1 LRALD
6 FVFFVFF
13 VVHEIQNFAPWRL
26 CVIPTSLDFVITLKN
41 TRCFEMKYIMTAVA
55 LIFSAWVNPLRAEEQ
70 ISDTPKPVPATR
82 PEMKAALEALK
93 SRTPRLPLPQ
103 SDAAGGVNNGRMRAA
118 YLPESWGASSGR
130 GNWSGRQG
138 SRDGR
143 DRSARFGQNP
153 DSAFD
158 YAFSTSLFW
167 IVSRGNNCH
176 YCLGHQEL
184 KLRGAGLDDD
194 TIASLD
200 SDWSRFDSRHQ
211 AALAYARK
219 LTLEPQLVGDADI
232 AALKPMFSDAE
243 IIEMTHSIAR
253 FNATNRWTDGMGI
266 PQDSRFGEED
276 SRLDTPTSGPF
287 QSTVSVAAPT
297 TRASRPGLPSSEEV
311 AESIA
316 ACREREA
323 RVALPGE
330 DDARKALTSV
340 KDRAP
345 FNWERA
351 MTGVPG
357 TGAMQVSSLNTIMS
371 DEHLPVRLKAEL
383 ALISAVHNRAWYAV
397 AHAAHRLQ
405 ALGVPTEEMVV
416 LFDRDAQASNKSAAA
431 YHLAAKLT
439 ADPHL
444 ITDADIARV
453 REEFSDRETAQIVH
467 VICMSNM
474 FDRFTEALGLP
485 LEDGICE

>member
-1 LRALD
+1 
-6 FVFFVFF
+6 
-13 VVHEIQNFAPWRL
+13 
-26 CVIPTSLDFVITLKN
+26 
-41 TRCFEMKYIMTAVA
+41 MKYIMAVLA
-55 LIFSAWVNPLRAEEQ
+55 LLLAAWTDTLRAEEQ
-70 ISDTPKPVPATR
+70 PSDNPKPVPATR

-118 YLPESWGASSGR
+118 YLPESWGSGGGR
-130 GNWSGRQG
+130 GNWSANRQG

-158 YAFSTSLFW
+158 YAFTTSLFW

-184 KLRGAGLDDD
+184 KLRGAGLDED

-219 LTLEPQLVGDADI
+219 LTLEPQLIGDGDI
-232 AALKPMFSDAE
+232 AALKPLFSDAE
-243 IIEMTHSIAR
+243 IIEMTYSIAR
-253 FNATNRWTDGMGI
+253 FNSTNRWTDGMGI

-276 SRLDTPTSGPF
+276 SRLDTPTSEDF

-297 TRASRPGLPSSEEV
+297 TRASRPGLPSFQEV
-311 AESIA
+311 AEALA

-330 DDARKALTSV
+330 DEARKALTSI

-357 TGAMQVSSLNTIMS
+357 TGAMQVNTLNTIMN

-383 ALISAVHNRAWYAV
+383 ALISAVFNRAWYAV
-397 AHAAHRLQ
+397 GHAAHRLRI
-405 ALGVPTEEMVV
+405 LGVPTEDMFA
-416 LFDRDAQASNKSAAA
+416 LFDSDAPPSNKSAAA
-431 YHLAAKLT
+431 YQLAAKLT
-439 ADPHL
+439 VNPHL

-453 REEFSDRETAQIVH
+453 REQFSDRETAQIVH
-467 VICMSNM
+467 VICMANM

-485 LEDGICE
+485 LEEGIIR

>member
-1 LRALD
+1 
-6 FVFFVFF
+6 
-13 VVHEIQNFAPWRL
+13 
-26 CVIPTSLDFVITLKN
+26 
-41 TRCFEMKYIMTAVA
+41 MKYILTVIG
-55 LIFSAWVNPLRAEEQ
+55 LVLSAWANPLRAEEQ
-70 ISDTPKPVPATR
+70 VSDTPKPVPATR
-82 PEMKAALEALK
+82 PEIKAALEALK

-118 YLPESWGASSGR
+118 YLPESWNSGSGR
-130 GNWSGRQG
+130 GNWSANRQV

-158 YAFSTSLFW
+158 YAFTTSLFW

-200 SDWSRFDSRHQ
+200 SDWSRFDARHQ

-219 LTLEPQLVGDADI
+219 LTLEPQLIGDGDI
-232 AALKPMFSDAE
+232 AALKPLFSDAE
-243 IIEMTHSIAR
+243 IIEMTYSIAR

-266 PQDSRFGEED
+266 PQDNRFGEED
-276 SRLDTPTSGPF
+276 SRIDTPTSEEF

-297 TRASRPGLPSSEEV
+297 TRASRPGLPNSDEV
-311 AESIA
+311 VEAIA
-316 ACREREA
+316 ACRDRKA

-330 DDARKALTSV
+330 DEARKALTSIA
-340 KDRAP
+340 DRAP
-345 FNWERA
+345 FNWERG

-357 TGAMQVSSLNTIMS
+357 AGAMQVNTLNTIAS

-383 ALISAVHNRAWYAV
+383 SLICAVHNRAWYAV
-397 AHAAHRLQ
+397 GHAAHRLRI
-405 ALGVPTEEMVV
+405 LGVPTEDMVT
-416 LFDRDAQASNKSAAA
+416 LFDSDSDSSNKSAAA
-431 YHLAAKLT
+431 YQLAAKLT

-453 REEFSDRETAQIVH
+453 REQFSDRETAQIVH
-467 VICMSNM
+467 VICMANM

-485 LEDGICE
+485 LEDGVCE

>member
-1 LRALD
+1 
-6 FVFFVFF
+6 
-13 VVHEIQNFAPWRL
+13 
-26 CVIPTSLDFVITLKN
+26 
-41 TRCFEMKYIMTAVA
+41 MKYILAMTA
-55 LIFSAWVNPLRAEEQ
+55 LLFSAWANPLRAEEQ
-70 ISDTPKPVPATR
+70 VSDTPKPVPATR

-103 SDAAGGVNNGRMRAA
+103 SDAAGGVNNGRMRSA
-118 YLPESWGASSGR
+118 YLPESWGSGGGR
-130 GNWSGRQG
+130 GNWSAGRQG
-138 SRDGR
+138 PRDGR
-143 DRSARFGQNP
+143 DRSQRFGQNP

-158 YAFSTSLFW
+158 YAFTTSLFW

-219 LTLEPQLVGDADI
+219 LTLEPQLIGDGDI
-232 AALKPMFSDAE
+232 AALKPLFSDAE
-243 IIEMTHSIAR
+243 IIEMTYSIAR

-276 SRLDTPTSGPF
+276 SRLDTPTSEAF

-297 TRASRPGLPSSEEV
+297 TRASRPGLPSFDEV
-311 AESIA
+311 SSAIE

-323 RVALPGE
+323 RVSLPSE
-330 DDARKALTSV
+330 EEARKSLTSING
-340 KDRAP
+340 RAP

-351 MTGVPG
+351 MAGVPG
-357 TGAMQVSSLNTIMS
+357 SGAMQVNTLNTIAS

-397 AHAAHRLQ
+397 GHAAHRLRE
-405 ALGVPTEEMVV
+405 LGVSTEEMVT
-416 LFDRDAQASNKSAAA
+416 LFDSESLESKESGAA
-431 YHLAAKLT
+431 YQLAAKLT
-439 ADPHL
+439 ANPHL

-453 REEFSDRETAQIVH
+453 REQFSDRETAQIVH
-467 VICMSNM
+467 VICMANM

-485 LEDGICE
+485 LED